1 MSQTVTFEVAE
12 ADAQVLQALVVK
24 ARDAGKTIAEMFAGM
39 KERRHPLMLDT
50 DSGTVVFQD
59 LASYER
65 LLEEIETAEA
75 IAGIKRGLESVR
87 EGRGKPLDEAF
98 AELRSRLNLPE
109 KRCPEK
115 RGLDALPNQPRR
127 RRA

>member
-1 MSQTVTFEVAE
+1 MSQTITFEVAE
-12 ADAQVLQALVVK
+12 ADAQVLQALIVK
-24 ARDAGKTIAEMFAGM
+24 AQDAGKTIAELFAGM
-39 KERRHPLMLDT
+39 KERQRPLMLDT

-59 LASYER
+59 LASYEK

-98 AELRSRLNLPE
+98 VELRSRLNLPE
-109 KRCPEK
+109 KG
-115 RGLDALPNQPRR
+115 GLNVLPNQPRR